1 MSDYIKSFDE
11 IAELMTRKY
20 KYFKN
25 IQVGNLSLQI
35 KFEVSAKSY
44 LIFRDSSLHLV
55 IYWKPIEQKENRYQF
70 EKMFANQQQLFDY
83 LQDLEKV
90 AKGYEERKLFG

>member
-55 IYWKPIEQKENRYQF
+55 IYWKPIEQKKTDINLKRCLLI
-70 EKMFANQQQLFDY
+70 NNNY
-83 LQDLEKV
+83 LIICKI
-90 AKGYEERKLFG
+90 